1 MVCKAISQRVTV
13 SLLPL
18 LLAISSLAAASGWVA
33 ETPRPNSYVGFNAA
47 SSELV
52 GNTVGTVAMSNLNLR
67 LGYHVSPFFAVEG
80 HVGWGSDNTGVL
92 LKSPNS
98 RYASFFLRFD
108 LPFDRVNLYLLA
120 GGSAFEADVVTATAA
135 KQGNETS
142 PAYGLGIELFGNRD
156 TALTLEMA
164 RYLDNTLK
172 DRYDSVG
179 VGFVTHFDWPTLR

>member
-1 MVCKAISQRVTV
+1 MAVCIF
-13 SLLPL
+13 PL
-18 LLAISSLAAASGWVA
+18 LLAVSALSEASWVA
-33 ETPRPNSYVGFNAA
+33 ETPQPNSYVGFNVA

-52 GNTVGTVAMSNLNLR
+52 GTTLGSVAMSNLNLR
-67 LGYHVSPFFAVEG
+67 LGYHVADFFAVEG

-98 RYASFFLRFD
+98 RYASLFLRFD
-108 LPFDRVNLYLLA
+108 LPFDQVNLYLLA
-120 GGSAFEADVVTATAA
+120 GGSYFETDVVTATAA

-164 RYLDNTLK
+164 RYLDSATQ

-179 VGFVTHFDWPTLR
+179 IGFVTHFDWPRLH